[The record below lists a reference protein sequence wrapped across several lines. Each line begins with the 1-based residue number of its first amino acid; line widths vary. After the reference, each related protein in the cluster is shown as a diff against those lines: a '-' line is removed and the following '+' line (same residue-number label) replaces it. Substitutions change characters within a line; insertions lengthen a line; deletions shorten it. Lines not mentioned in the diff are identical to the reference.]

1 MPTVLTDLFSS
12 KPTVALAAEI
22 RLHEAVSVYRPWIG
36 TGSIGVLRQRVFR
49 VQHGRQRGHGT
60 SAGLNG
66 MAVFVT
72 SRHWRLRKPRVA
84 DARPTGTSA

>member
-22 RLHEAVSVYRPWIG
+22 RLHEAASVYRPWIG

-60 SAGLNG
+60 L
-66 MAVFVT
+66 
-72 SRHWRLRKPRVA
+72 RHFPPLEA
-84 DARPTGTSA
+84 